1 MNTLMLT
8 ADRATHLKIV
18 VIALLAATLVVLVT
32 VLARGL
38 AAPFMIHAVVKAS
51 SITGQGDT
59 LSILPA
65 LISRV
70 H

>member
-8 ADRATHLKIV
+8 ADRVTRLKI
-18 VIALLAATLVVLVT
+18 IIAATLVVLVT
-32 VLARGL
+32 LLARGS
-38 AAPFMIHAVVKAS
+38 AAPLMMHAVVKAS
-51 SITGQGDT
+51 SIVGQGNT
-59 LSILPA
+59 LSILPV